1 MTQVFSL
8 NNIYLFCDVYELSF
22 SKTIEIHLKH
32 ASWLHMQLRYPK
44 YAIEG
49 CQMLN
54 FSIDR
59 RQWILS

>member
-1 MTQVFSL
+1 MAQVFSL
-8 NNIYLFCDVYELSF
+8 DNIHLFCDAYKLSF
-22 SKTIEIHLKH
+22 NKTIEIHLKH

-49 CQMLN
+49 CQMLS

-59 RQWILS
+59 WQWMPS

>member
-8 NNIYLFCDVYELSF
+8 DNIHLFCDAYKLSF
-22 SKTIEIHLKH
+22 NKTIEIHLKH
-32 ASWLHMQLRYPK
+32 ASWLHMRLHYPK

-49 CQMLN
+49 CQMSN

-59 RQWILS
+59 WQWTPS

>member
-1 MTQVFSL
+1 MAQVFSL
-8 NNIYLFCDVYELSF
+8 DNIHLFCDAYKLSF
-22 SKTIEIHLKH
+22 NKTIEIHLKH
-32 ASWLHMQLRYPK
+32 ALWLHMRLRYPK

-59 RQWILS
+59 WQWTPS